1 MTANFN
7 PRFGKCEEN
16 IMGMVTVE
24 IDDDLAA
31 QIIEIAA
38 IENKTV
44 EQLVEEWLMLYIK
57 EQEALMTENNLSET

>member
-1 MTANFN
+1 
-7 PRFGKCEEN
+7 
-16 IMGMVTVE
+16 MGMVTVE

-31 QIIEIAA
+31 QIMEVAA

-57 EQEALMTENNLSET
+57 EQEALLAENNPPET

>member
-1 MTANFN
+1 
-7 PRFGKCEEN
+7 
-16 IMGMVTVE
+16 MGMVTVE

-31 QIIEIAA
+31 QIMEVAA

-57 EQEALMTENNLSET
+57 EQEALLVENNSPKA

>member
-1 MTANFN
+1 
-7 PRFGKCEEN
+7 
-16 IMGMVTVE
+16 MGMVTVE

-44 EQLVEEWLMLYIK
+44 EQLVEEWLVLYIK
-57 EQEALMTENNLSET
+57 KQKALLVENNPPET